1 MGSQD
6 SKGQAAG
13 QTAQTRR
20 RLADPERSDGARNR
34 AKEALRASEERYRN
48 VYDTAPLA
56 FVIWDCDCRVT
67 DWNSRARK
75 MFGWSRK
82 EILGRNFFEFLVPEH
97 ARPRVEDVVDALL
110 RGEIQ
115 RDVVNEN
122 LTKSGETILCR
133 WNNSILR
140 GREGQV
146 MGGMS
151 LALDITEQAR
161 AENALRESEKKYS
174 TLVEN
179 SLTGIYIDQD
189 ERIVFANKML
199 ADTYGYSR
207 EELIGIESWRLV
219 HPEDRPKTD
228 RIRAKRLRGKK
239 APTEYEA
246 RGLKKDGS
254 VVWVKR
260 RNTKIEYAGRTAI
273 LGNVVDVTERKRAEE
288 QFQRTNREL
297 KNFASVVS
305 HDLKSPIMTIQGFA
319 SRLRKKLPEES
330 EGRVGRYIEQIMAS
344 ADRMELLVTDLL
356 ALSKSGRVVSTLRE
370 VPFSE
375 IVRSVTLG
383 LRDRLEEEGINLM
396 VADRFPPVRCDRER
410 ICQVFENLLVNSIRS
425 LGTTRNPRIEIGFEE
440 GTAFQTFFVRDNGVG
455 IDAKH
460 HRKIFEM
467 FYRVKGTEE
476 KEGTGLG
483 LPIVERIV
491 RGHGG
496 KVWVKSEKGKG
507 ATFYFSLPRA

>member
-1 MGSQD
+1 MGSED

-13 QTAQTRR
+13 KAAQRRR
-20 RLADPERSDGARNR
+20 RLAGQERPEGERNR
-34 AKEALRASEERYRN
+34 AKEALRASEERFRN
-48 VYDTAPLA
+48 VYHTAPLA

-67 DWNSRARK
+67 DWNSRAKK

-110 RGEIQ
+110 RGEIEP
-115 RDVVNEN
+115 DVVNEN
-122 LTKSGETILCR
+122 LTKSGEIIVCR

-151 LALDITEQAR
+151 LALDITEQLR

-189 ERIVFANKML
+189 ERIVFANQML
-199 ADTYGYSR
+199 ADTYGYPR

-219 HPEDRPKTD
+219 HPEDRRMTD
-228 RIRAKRLRGKK
+228 KIRAKRLQGKN

-254 VVWVKR
+254 VIWVKR
-260 RNTKIEYAGRTAI
+260 RNTRIEYSGRTAI
-273 LGNVVDVTERKRAEE
+273 LGNVVDITERKRAEE
-288 QFQRTNREL
+288 QFKRTNREL

-319 SRLRKKLPEES
+319 SRLRKNLPEEP

-344 ADRMELLVTDLL
+344 AHRMELLVD
-356 ALSKSGRVVSTLRE
+356 
-370 VPFSE
+370 
-375 IVRSVTLG
+375 RSVG
-383 LRDRLEEEGINLM
+383 SIEDRPGRL
-396 VADRFPPVRCDRER
+396 
-410 ICQVFENLLVNSIRS
+410 
-425 LGTTRNPRIEIGFEE
+425 NP
-440 GTAFQTFFVRDNGVG
+440 Q
-455 IDAKH
+455 
-460 HRKIFEM
+460 
-467 FYRVKGTEE
+467 
-476 KEGTGLG
+476 
-483 LPIVERIV
+483 
-491 RGHGG
+491 GG
-496 KVWVKSEKGKG
+496 
-507 ATFYFSLPRA
+507 SLPRDGEKRDPLACRTGWRKWGSNWS